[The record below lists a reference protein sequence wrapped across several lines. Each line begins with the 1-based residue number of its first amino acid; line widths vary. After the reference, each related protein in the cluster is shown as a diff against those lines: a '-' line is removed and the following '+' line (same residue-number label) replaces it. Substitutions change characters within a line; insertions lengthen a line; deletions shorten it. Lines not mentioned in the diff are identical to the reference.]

1 MLVMDNYY
9 NYTLLGNDSEG
20 GFGRAAGGGDGGSR
34 SFLTVVVAAGLLISL
49 SIVGTWPLQLWPV
62 WGTYLVI
69 NKIHGFPVC
78 ETS

>member
-49 SIVGTWPLQLWPV
+49 SIVGT
-62 WGTYLVI
+62 
-69 NKIHGFPVC
+69 
-78 ETS
+78 